1 MDVSEEYAD
10 TAAER
15 VQKLWETCDLEHSGY
30 NAIYYYIGERGEYP
44 RMILSKMSNTLVEQ
58 GWTITAI
65 QYLDAYGVE
74 FSKAMDEDIYKQHV

>member
-1 MDVSEEYAD
+1 
-10 TAAER
+10 
-15 VQKLWETCDLEHSGY
+15 
-30 NAIYYYIGERGEYP
+30 
-44 RMILSKMSNTLVEQ
+44 MILSKMSNTLVEQ